1 MFLFYKLGNKMKRCR
16 NASKQ
21 LKMQSFTI
29 PKQKLWDQGNIN
41 HSLLWSR
48 MNITCISVFWSFNFH
63 ILTHILIFINDLS
76 RRYNEVIVEKQRL
89 EQDVNSLRHF
99 MEEERKEMAELRRQ
113 QQVSEPKIN
122 KMPPNSLNTNQPI
135 LF

>member
-1 MFLFYKLGNKMKRCR
+1 M
-16 NASKQ
+16 
-21 LKMQSFTI
+21 
-29 PKQKLWDQGNIN
+29 
-41 HSLLWSR
+41 
-48 MNITCISVFWSFNFH
+48 
-63 ILTHILIFINDLS
+63 
-76 RRYNEVIVEKQRL
+76 EKQRL